1 MAERGAGGDG
11 GEGMNDLQKIM
22 QELARVEPDWF
33 RLREI
38 VPNSWELV
46 IARRFYYRVV
56 IDRHAYLDDDDAFLG
71 TLIRAAQA
79 RGWHTGHASIP
90 NKWSIFFIDK
100 KITTD
105 GSLVRLSEVRHENL
119 AIAAALALLE
129 AHGVRV

>member
-1 MAERGAGGDG
+1 MS
-11 GEGMNDLQKIM
+11 DLQKIM

-71 TLIRAAQA
+71 TLIRAANA
-79 RGWHTGHASIP
+79 REWGTYHSQSRRELA
-90 NKWSIFFIDK
+90 FFGIDK
-100 KITTD
+100 MGMDETKPQIA
-105 GSLVRLSEVRHENL
+105 EVRHENL

-129 AHGVRV
+129 AHGVTV